1 MRRTYGGRGKGGA
14 GRTKGDDDENATYVP
29 KKFYLAKDKLSSYPD
44 EDGCP
49 FYLGD
54 AEDEK
59 TFFAPGFLLSTRSS
73 RNEEYFHRPGMALS
87 LGAASMHRACRTLRD
102 RLSPCWADEP
112 GDPAAKIF
120 DFETKF
126 KKTGLSG
133 LLDLLY
139 TSDGNKFLEALETL
153 DVGREGRRDQNRVE
167 TAVRDLVDVLE
178 EHGNDLRKNASRA
191 ASFAAKIY
199 LGSMSLIEHLELF
212 EHRKEWS
219 KNMED
224 AAKSNKHIKAWT
236 KNPKD
241 GDLLVSALTA
251 SFMEKVKKHAKGKAQ
266 RKQAADTSSEED
278 DDNEDSAKS
287 GDSEHDSPRH
297 REEKR
302 RRAKKRPVEGSS
314 SEDSGV
320 ASRARK
326 QKEGDRKTKEGKRL
340 RQSSSLTKSKHQDRP
355 RERNLERSKTP
366 TREEPSKPPLELKHW
381 NIEELNLFLQEAS
394 HLVSQKEFGKL
405 HAKSSI
411 ELLARVPAD
420 IRKTYGLD
428 YKDAKVIERNAARA
442 VQAINACV
450 TDVLAAYKASFGH
463 SPPEASSM
471 ALEFS
476 DVEDDNP
483 AEALA
488 LVSYTNE
495 QATKLTSAIEH
506 ARANMDSKAECL
518 KINQL
523 LALLEQVP
531 FYFLDKY
538 KLAEVAKELASRQR
552 MPRKDNLKNLYDR
565 IFDMGTAILA
575 LHAAQTPDL
584 GEQPKTPSGEVAL
597 RELYQTWPRVKVKA
611 ALADVNTAK
620 TALASTPQHIY
631 PMEHLSALVEQVPL
645 PIIATH
651 VSLENNWAAATT
663 SGDTVSK
670 EVAETL
676 MKDLIDLITIVD
688 AHYEQRDI
696 ASAAPSAA
704 EPKRKQAS

>member
-1 MRRTYGGRGKGGA
+1 MRRTYGGRGKGGG
-14 GRTKGDDDENATYVP
+14 GRNKGDDDENATYVP

-59 TFFAPGFLLSTRSS
+59 SFFAPGFLLSTRSS

-102 RLSPCWADEP
+102 RLLPCWANEHDNP
-112 GDPAAKIF
+112 TSKIL

-133 LLDLLY
+133 LVDFLY
-139 TSDGNKFLEALETL
+139 TNDGNKFLEALETL
-153 DVGREGRRDQNRVE
+153 DVGREGRRDQHRVD
-167 TAVRDLVDVLE
+167 TAVRDLVDVLG
-178 EHGNDLRKNASRA
+178 EHGYDLRKNASRA
-191 ASFAAKIY
+191 ASFAAKVY

-224 AAKSNKHIKAWT
+224 TAKSNKHIKAWT

-241 GDLLVSALTA
+241 EDLLVSALTA
-251 SFMEKVKKHAKGKAQ
+251 TFMEKVKKHAKGKAQ

-287 GDSEHDSPRH
+287 DDSEHDSPRQ

-302 RRAKKRPVEGSS
+302 RRAKKRRVEGSS
-314 SEDSGV
+314 SEDSGA
-320 ASRARK
+320 ASRLRK
-326 QKEGDRKTKEGKRL
+326 QKEDDRKTKEGKRL
-340 RQSSSLTKSKHQDRP
+340 RPSSSLTKDKHHERP
-355 RERNLERSKTP
+355 REKKVETSKSP
-366 TREEPSKPPLELKHW
+366 TREEPSKPPLKLKHW
-381 NIEELNLFLQEAS
+381 NIEELNLFIQEAS
-394 HLVSQKEFGKL
+394 HLVSQKEFGGL
-405 HAKSSI
+405 QAKSSM

-420 IRKTYGLD
+420 IRKTYGLE
-428 YKDAKVIERNAARA
+428 YKDAKVIERNANRA

-450 TDVLAAYKASFGH
+450 TDVLAAYKTSFGH
-463 SPPEASSM
+463 SPPTASAM

-476 DVEDDNP
+476 DVDDDNP

-495 QATKLTSAIEH
+495 QATMLTSAIEH
-506 ARANMDSKAECL
+506 ARANMDSKTECL

-523 LALLEQVP
+523 LALLEPVP

-538 KLAEVAKELASRQR
+538 KIAEVAKELTHRQR
-552 MPRKDNLKNLYDR
+552 LPRKDNLRTLYDR
-565 IFDMGTAILA
+565 IFDMGKAILA
-575 LHAAQTPDL
+575 LHAAQTPGL
-584 GEQPKTPSGEVAL
+584 GQQPETPSGEDAL
-597 RELYQTWPRVKVKA
+597 RDVYQTWPRVQVKA

-620 TALASTPQHIY
+620 TALASTQQHIY
-631 PMEHLSALVEQVPL
+631 PIEHLSALVDQVPP

-651 VSLENNWAAATT
+651 ESLEKNWAAAST
-663 SGDTVSK
+663 SSTVSRD
-670 EVAETL
+670 VAETL
-676 MKDLIDLITIVD
+676 MEKLIDLITIVD
-688 AHYEQRDI
+688 THYEQRDI
-696 ASAAPSAA
+696 ASAAPSTP
-704 EPKRKQAS
+704 EPRRKQVS